1 MGFASLGPKWVFQST
16 TLLGRDSKGLVDIS
30 DSGSTVSVLRA
41 SVPLFEN
48 AGYLGFFFNFKK
60 IAHFLGWVNMGEWKA
75 AGWVAQAGYSKVR
88 LWGSAGGK
96 PPPSPVL
103 AAHHVFAVCLIMHRF
118 LFSLETFKQP

>member
-1 MGFASLGPKWVFQST
+1 MGFASLGPKWMFQST
-16 TLLGRDSKGLVDIS
+16 TLLGQDPKDLVDIS
-30 DSGSTVSVLRA
+30 DSGSIVSVLRA
-41 SVPLFEN
+41 SVSLFEN
-48 AGYLGFFFNFKK
+48 AGYLGFFLTLKK

-96 PPPSPVL
+96 RPPCPVL
-103 AAHHVFAVCLIMHRF
+103 ASHHVFAVCLIMHRF